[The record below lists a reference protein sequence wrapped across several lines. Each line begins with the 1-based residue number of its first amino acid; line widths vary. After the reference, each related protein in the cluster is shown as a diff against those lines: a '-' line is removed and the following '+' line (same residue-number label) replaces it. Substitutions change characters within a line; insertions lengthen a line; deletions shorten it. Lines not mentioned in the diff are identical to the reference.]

1 MKPIL
6 TANPIPIRWR
16 RVSVVVAHD
25 LFMAAVAFTAAFYL
39 RVNDAL
45 WGAFQT
51 GWFLGAPIFVL
62 VCGVS
67 FYAFGMYRG
76 VWRYASLPDLVA
88 ITKAVTVAVL
98 IFIALTFFINRGDD
112 IPRSVPII
120 AWFVLMACIGG
131 PRFAY
136 RLIKDGSFSGLWDT
150 TGKGRIPVMLI
161 GARDG
166 AELFIRAM
174 INDREAPYR
183 VVGIIDDRNRR
194 VGRDILGIPVMGA
207 LADFEKVVAEL
218 DNRGNRPQRLIM
230 TQVNGPI
237 APDVIKDVLGKATEL
252 GIPISRLPSLT
263 DFRSASADGRLEPR
277 PIDIA
282 DLLGRPQKAL
292 DREAMGQLVQGK
304 RVLVTGAGGSIG
316 GELAQQ
322 LAGLGAAELILVD
335 QAEYLLYETDLG
347 IREAFPQLK
356 TTSLIAD
363 VRDARRVNHLFDTV
377 KPQLVFHAAALKHVP
392 VVEAQPCEGV
402 MTNVVGTRHVADA
415 SQRVGAEAMVLI
427 STDKAVHPS
436 SVMGATKRLAET
448 YCQALDRQATG
459 RNKTATRFVTVRFGN
474 VLGST
479 GSVVPL
485 FTRQLR
491 NGGPLTVTDKRA
503 TRYFMTLRE
512 AVELVIHASAHAIQG
527 EAEQGKIL
535 VLDMGE
541 PVKIDD
547 LARQMIRLAGLQP
560 DRDIKIA
567 YTGLRPGEKLTEEL
581 LYESEPVDRTSA
593 DGVLVADPQV
603 ANLAMISRQLDELK
617 ASADMLDNAGVVKQL
632 RQLVPTYVT
641 PATKPATEPPPA
653 SVVETGATAETIPV
667 LLRNRDS

>member
-1 MKPIL
+1 MQP
-6 TANPIPIRWR
+6 TTPRNPIPIRWR

-25 LFMAAVAFTAAFYL
+25 LLMAAIAFTAAFYL
-39 RVNDAL
+39 RVNQELFDQ
-45 WGAFQT
+45 FQT
-51 GWFLGAPIFVL
+51 GWFLGAPIFIL
-62 VCGVS
+62 VCGIS

-88 ITKAVTVAVL
+88 ITKAVSAAVL

-150 TGKGRIPVMLI
+150 TGKGRIPVLLV

-207 LADFEKVVAEL
+207 LQDFEAVVSKL
-218 DNRGNRPQRLIM
+218 DKRGNRPQRLIM
-230 TQVNGPI
+230 TQINGPI
-237 APDVIKDVLGKATEL
+237 APDVIKDVLNKATEMSL
-252 GIPISRLPSLT
+252 PISRLPSLT
-263 DFRSASADGRLEPR
+263 DFRNANADGKLEPR

-282 DLLGRPQKAL
+282 DLLGRPQKSL
-292 DREAMGQLVQGK
+292 DRDAMAHLVEGK

-316 GELAQQ
+316 GELAEQ
-322 LAGLGAAELILVD
+322 LAGLGAKELVLVD
-335 QAEYLLYETDLG
+335 QAEYLLYQTNLVVKEK
-347 IREAFPQLK
+347 FPDLK
-356 TTSLIAD
+356 TQSLIVD
-363 VRDARRVNHLFDTV
+363 VRDEQRVNHLFDAI
-377 KPQLVFHAAALKHVP
+377 KPELVFHAAALKHVP

-402 MTNVVGTRHVADA
+402 MTNVVGTRQVADA
-415 SQRVGAEAMVLI
+415 AKRVGAEAMVLI

-448 YCQALDRQATG
+448 YCQALDSQG
-459 RNKTATRFVTVRFGN
+459 GGGTRFVTVRFGN

-491 NGGPLTVTDKRA
+491 NGGPLTVTDKRT

-527 EAEQGKIL
+527 KAEQGKIL

-560 DRDIKIA
+560 DQDIKID
-567 YTGLRPGEKLTEEL
+567 YVGLRPGEKLTEEL

-593 DGVLVADPQV
+593 DGVLVANPQV

-617 ASADMLDNAGVVKQL
+617 VSADKLDDDAAVKQL
-632 RQLVPTYVT
+632 HHLVPTYVT
-641 PATKPATEPPPA
+641 PEIEPIKDEKTEEQP
-653 SVVETGATAETIPV
+653 VEEEIPV
-667 LLRNRDS
+667 LLQNRDPS

>member
-1 MKPIL
+1 M
-6 TANPIPIRWR
+6 NPIPIRWR

-25 LFMAAVAFTAAFYL
+25 VIMAAVAFAAAFYL
-39 RVNDAL
+39 RVNNEL
-45 WGAFQT
+45 FGAFQN
-51 GWFLGAPIFVL
+51 GFFLGTPLFIL
-62 VCGVS
+62 VCALS
-67 FYAFGMYRG
+67 FYTFGMYRG
-76 VWRYASLPDLVA
+76 VWRYASLPDLLA
-88 ITKAVTVAVL
+88 ITKAVTTAVL
-98 IFIALTFFINRGDD
+98 IFIAITFFINRGDD

-136 RLIKDGSFSGLWDT
+136 RLMKDGSFSGLWDT
-150 TGKGRIPVMLI
+150 TGKGRIPVLLI

-194 VGRDILGIPVMGA
+194 VGRDILGIPVMGS
-207 LADFEKVVAEL
+207 LTDFSAVVNDL
-218 DNRGNRPQRLIM
+218 SRRGNRPQRLIM

-237 APDVIKDVLGKATEL
+237 APDVIRDVLDQATDMGL
-252 GIPISRLPSLT
+252 PISRLPSLT
-263 DFRSASADGRLEPR
+263 DFRHANPDGRLEPR

-292 DREAMGQLVQGK
+292 DRDAMGQLVQGK
-304 RVLVTGAGGSIG
+304 RVIVTGAGGSIG
-316 GELAQQ
+316 GELAKQ
-322 LAGLGAAELILVD
+322 LSGLGAAELVLVD
-335 QAEYLLYETDLG
+335 QAEYLLYETNLSINEG
-347 IREAFPQLK
+347 FPRLK
-356 TTSLIAD
+356 TRSFICD
-363 VRDARRVNHLFDTV
+363 VRDGARVRALFDEI
-377 KPQLVFHAAALKHVP
+377 KPELVFHAAALKHVP

-402 MTNVVGTRHVADA
+402 MTNVMGTRHVADA
-415 SQRVGAEAMVLI
+415 AKAVGAEAMVLI

-448 YCQALDRQATG
+448 YCQALDRQGQASG
-459 RNKTATRFVTVRFGN
+459 DKATRFVTVRFGN

-491 NGGPLTVTDKRA
+491 KGGPLTVTDERA

-512 AVELVIHASAHAIQG
+512 AVELVLHASAYAIQSG
-527 EAEQGKIL
+527 SEQGKIL
-535 VLDMGE
+535 VLDMGD

-560 DRDIKIA
+560 DHDIKIE

-603 ANLAMISRQLDELK
+603 ADLALISRQLTKLGKAADALDEETTL
-617 ASADMLDNAGVVKQL
+617 KQL
-632 RQLVPTYVT
+632 RHVVPTYKT
-641 PATKPATEPPPA
+641 PDIKDLKR
-653 SVVETGATAETIPV
+653 ATASQPDTNGEPEAIPA
-667 LLRNRDS
+667 LLQKRDP